1 MKKSTAADPDLQ
13 IRKGGPGHPDPE
25 IGGSRFPKIFFW
37 PLGPQIGLKIMG
49 GGGRGPGGGAP
60 PRPAP
65 RPPVPRPLPQI
76 RHWNI
81 RLDGY
86 RKLSLI
92 SPGLKHL
99 RRGF

>member
-49 GGGRGPGGGAP
+49 GGARGGGAP
-60 PRPAP
+60 P
-65 RPPVPRPLPQI
+65 PPPPPPPPP
-76 RHWNI
+76 HWNI